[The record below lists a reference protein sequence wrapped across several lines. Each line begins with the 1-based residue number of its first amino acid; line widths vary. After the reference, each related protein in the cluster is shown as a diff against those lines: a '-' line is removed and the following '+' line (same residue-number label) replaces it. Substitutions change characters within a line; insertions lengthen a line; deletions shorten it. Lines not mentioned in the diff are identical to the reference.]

1 MSKKVILKGAI
12 VWGGVFAFPFLLIIL
27 VSPALGLFVA
37 FSFYS
42 ALVYLAKKKY
52 DECPE

>member
-12 VWGGVFAFPFLLIIL
+12 VWGGVFAFPLLLGIMTLGAVGFLF
-27 VSPALGLFVA
+27 AC
-37 FSFYS
+37 SFYA
-42 ALVYLAKKKY
+42 ALVYLTKKKY